1 MHDRSDGA
9 GHRMRKKAG
18 IDSYLMDVLTVL
30 AHDLR
35 RPVEDLVDDA
45 VRDILRKHNRP
56 RSLEE
61 AFAQSLRTMPMNDNA
76 SELKK
81 TSR

>member
-1 MHDRSDGA
+1 
-9 GHRMRKKAG
+9 MRKKAG
-18 IDSYLMDVLTVL
+18 IDGYLMDVLTVL

-35 RPVEDLVDDA
+35 RPVEDLVDYA

-61 AFAQSLRTMPMNDNA
+61 AFAHSLRTMPMNDNA
-76 SELKK
+76 GELKK